1 MIIIDTNIYVAY
13 LNQRD
18 QNNKRARILVKKIL
32 TGELGIRFTIS
43 EVFSEAAT
51 VLFKKTGNREIIKK
65 AWNLIYSTDRAWGH
79 PIIVTKEYIDIAWKV
94 FQAYVTPKKPLSF
107 IDCLLIAV
115 ARVNN
120 ITNILSFDEEF
131 DGILTRIH

>member
-43 EVFSEAAT
+43 EVFSETAS
-51 VLFKKTGNREIIKK
+51 VLFKKTGNLEFVKK
-65 AWNLIYSTDRAWGH
+65 AWNLIYSTQVCVR
-79 PIIVTKEYIDIAWKV
+79 
-94 FQAYVTPKKPLSF
+94 Q
-107 IDCLLIAV
+107 
-115 ARVNN
+115 
-120 ITNILSFDEEF
+120 
-131 DGILTRIH
+131 LT